1 MNHQKILFIGG
12 GVSRQ
17 NGAEDFTIKTVI
29 AMSRALLMQAAL
41 IFTQDTLSTDIWTME
56 MDYDVWI
63 NSIPDNKYGLSSI
76 QIWPMLRF
84 DPVLETLINCH
95 V

>member
-1 MNHQKILFIGG
+1 MVVDASYYMEDLLMNHQKILFIGG

-41 IFTQDTLSTDIWTME
+41 IFT
-56 MDYDVWI
+56 
-63 NSIPDNKYGLSSI
+63 
-76 QIWPMLRF
+76 
-84 DPVLETLINCH
+84 
-95 V
+95 